1 MRITCGQG
9 FEAEETVVEVGA
21 FDDGVREQ
29 VKDAPYEE
37 PVEGLA
43 RGFGEEV
50 RGEELSD
57 WEEGEDE
64 GEGENGGEVESKGHV
79 CGRHRRET
87 VCPR

>member
-1 MRITCGQG
+1 
-9 FEAEETVVEVGA
+9 
-21 FDDGVREQ
+21 
-29 VKDAPYEE
+29 
-37 PVEGLA
+37 
-43 RGFGEEV
+43 
-50 RGEELSD
+50 LSD